1 MTPWSI
7 LVVEDD
13 ELLGLLLSEL
23 LVEMGHRVCA
33 IAIDESAAVAAAAV
47 HRPDLMIVDAGLG
60 QGCGLRAVQ
69 TVQATGSV
77 RHIFT
82 TGDADSVRRSRPE
95 AIVLEKPF
103 NEPQLARAISLA
115 MS

>member
-13 ELLGLLLSEL
+13 ELLGLLLGEL

-33 IAIDESAAVAAAAV
+33 IAVDEAAAV
-47 HRPDLMIVDAGLG
+47 DAAAIHRPDLMIVDAGLG
-60 QGCGLRAVQ
+60 QGSGLRDVQ
-69 TVQATGSV
+69 TVQATGTV
-77 RHIFT
+77 PHIFT
-82 TGDADSVRRSRPE
+82 TGDANAVKRSRPD

-103 NEPQLARAISLA
+103 NEPQLARAIALA